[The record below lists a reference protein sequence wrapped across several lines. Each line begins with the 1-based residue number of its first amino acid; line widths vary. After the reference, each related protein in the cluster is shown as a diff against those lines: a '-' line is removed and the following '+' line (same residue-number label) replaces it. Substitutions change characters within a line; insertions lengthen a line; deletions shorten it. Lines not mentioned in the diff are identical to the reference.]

1 MRDIYYYTDELFEA
15 ELVKIEIEI
24 RLFNHLRED
33 IFTANEIFRTNIA
46 KNIIDQMEL
55 FPIRRSNWEK
65 ISAVAENYPDKFAE
79 AMTGFGQRLLN
90 KAKMTIGPKKNKW
103 VFDFNNLK
111 QDISSGKQ
119 SNKQV
124 RIGKLSVQDNGLEF
138 IDVSSPQN
146 NFRIPDYD
154 DIHAVIWEKEN
165 KNNFIVNFKGRKMNT
180 LLEDEKD
187 VQDPM
192 ENL

>member
-1 MRDIYYYTDELFEA
+1 MRDVYYYTDDLFEA
-15 ELVKIEIEI
+15 ELVKIEIRI
-24 RLFNHLRED
+24 RMFDHLRED
-33 IFTANEIFRTNIA
+33 ISTANEIFRTNIA
-46 KNIIDQMEL
+46 KNIIDQIKL

-79 AMTGFGQRLLN
+79 AMAGFGQRLLD
-90 KAKMTIGPKKNKW
+90 KAKKMIGPKKNKW

-111 QDISSGKQ
+111 QEVSNGKQ
-119 SNKQV
+119 LNKQV

-138 IDVSSPQN
+138 IDVSRPQN

-154 DIHAVIWEKEN
+154 DIHAVIWEKES
-165 KNNFIVNFKGRKMNT
+165 KNNYIVNFKGRKMNT

-192 ENL
+192 ENM

>member
-1 MRDIYYYTDELFEA
+1 MRDVYFYTEDLFEA
-15 ELVKIEIEI
+15 ELVKIEIEKH
-24 RLFNHLRED
+24 LFQHLRED
-33 IFTANEIFRTNIA
+33 IYTANEIFRTNIS

-55 FPIRRSNWEK
+55 APVRKSNWEK

-79 AMTGFGQRLLN
+79 AMAGFGQRLLD
-90 KAKMTIGPKKNKW
+90 KAKMMVGPKKNKW
-103 VFDFNNLK
+103 VFDFKNFK
-111 QDISSGKQ
+111 QDIYKGKQ
-119 SNKQV
+119 ANKQI
-124 RIGKLSVQDNGLEF
+124 RIGKLRVQDNGLEF
-138 IDVSSPQN
+138 INPSRPQD

-154 DIHAVIWEKEN
+154 DIHAVIWEKVD
-165 KNNFIVNFKGRKMNT
+165 KNHYNVNFKGRKINT